1 MLAMSLCLVSIYV
14 FSAHVCELWLHAKQ
28 IVLPVN
34 SRERARPSLHGP
46 QLDLAQGSRSDFVN

>member
-1 MLAMSLCLVSIYV
+1 MLAMSLCLVSICV

-34 SRERARPSLHGP
+34 SRERARSHRCT
-46 QLDLAQGSRSDFVN
+46 DRSSISRKDHARIL